1 MLKMETLEYSG
12 LASLSMV
19 YEGLHSVEAEGIGT
33 VSAEKEN
40 NLDQEENAF
49 DETKIVLK
57 DENRVFLRISC
68 IRNAL

>member
-1 MLKMETLEYSG
+1 MEMLEYSG

-19 YEGLHSVEAEGIGT
+19 YEGLHNMKAEGIGT

-68 IRNAL
+68 TRNAL

>member
-1 MLKMETLEYSG
+1 MLEYSG

-19 YEGLHSVEAEGIGT
+19 YEGLYSVEAEGIGT